1 MIFSNLAVM
10 KTAPTYDE
18 LRQEVIR
25 LKERVAYLERLLY
38 GAKSD
43 KLLSKVPED
52 QPSLFDDLFKEALDK
67 KASEIEQAKKEIEKE
82 AQERQAKAK
91 KSPKRPGKYHYH
103 GLEERTTVIMPDDV
117 DASQCDVIGKDVTRV
132 LHHEAARVWVEV
144 IERPI
149 LRLKSEKN
157 ALRPKFFP
165 VTSLSSCDRWQ
176 PCGGRHALPHHNRQ
190 IPLSSARIP
199 PGEAICRLGIE
210 VARVNHKRLGACRG
224 GETIPS
230 L

>member
-1 MIFSNLAVM
+1 M

-82 AQERQAKAK
+82 VQERQAK
-91 KSPKRPGKYHYH
+91 
-103 GLEERTTVIMPDDV
+103 
-117 DASQCDVIGKDVTRV
+117 
-132 LHHEAARVWVEV
+132 
-144 IERPI
+144 
-149 LRLKSEKN
+149 
-157 ALRPKFFP
+157 
-165 VTSLSSCDRWQ
+165 
-176 PCGGRHALPHHNRQ
+176 
-190 IPLSSARIP
+190 
-199 PGEAICRLGIE
+199 
-210 VARVNHKRLGACRG
+210 
-224 GETIPS
+224 
-230 L
+230 